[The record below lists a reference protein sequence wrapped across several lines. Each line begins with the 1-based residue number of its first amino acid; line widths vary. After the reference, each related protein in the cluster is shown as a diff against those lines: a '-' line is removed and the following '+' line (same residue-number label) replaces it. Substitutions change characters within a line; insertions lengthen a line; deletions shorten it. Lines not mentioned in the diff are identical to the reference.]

1 MQHLLFSCFRLDLQA
16 SEVLLNQKSQMDI
29 ATYLGIEHSI
39 LIGKE
44 YKKSFEYIEEL
55 INRKV
60 DFS

>member
-1 MQHLLFSCFRLDLQA
+1 
-16 SEVLLNQKSQMDI
+16 MDI